1 MVQVYFTA
9 EEETK
14 KTVPKIVAMVI
25 DTYEEIFER
34 PTGLPPH
41 RKYDHTIPL
50 MPGASPVNLRPYRYS
65 PMQKNE
71 IEKQVREMMEQ
82 GVIQPSSS
90 PFASPVLLVGK
101 KDLTW
106 RLCVDFRH
114 LNAMT
119 IKNKYPL
126 PVIEELLDELAG
138 AKWFTS
144 LDLRSG
150 YHQLQMAAGKE
161 YKTAFQTHHEHFE

>member
-1 MVQVYFTA
+1 
-9 EEETK
+9 
-14 KTVPKIVAMVI
+14 
-25 DTYEEIFER
+25 
-34 PTGLPPH
+34 
-41 RKYDHTIPL
+41 
-50 MPGASPVNLRPYRYS
+50 
-65 PMQKNE
+65 
-71 IEKQVREMMEQ
+71 MMEQ

-119 IKNKYPL
+119 IKNKYHL
-126 PVIEELLDELAG
+126 QVIEELLDELAG